1 MPSWNME
8 QVNKETGEIL
18 AQALPKDIPKKEFF
32 PFRPEET
39 QLDRIEAKLDQVRA
53 GDIAE
58 LAAKVDELLSR
69 KRPKRTTVVD
79 DEFRN
84 RMSVDFLQLSS
95 EEVQHQIALA
105 LAHKNAAKYTDIQ
118 RYVINWL
125 KKEAKRSPEGK
136 AEASRSQYEDDVQKA
151 EDMKEGKANLI
162 ADRVF
167 RGARV
172 EEEEVIF
179 LRNWRLAHPD
189 WKPEKRE

>member
-39 QLDRIEAKLDQVRA
+39 QLDRIEAMLT
-53 GDIAE
+53 
-58 LAAKVDELLSR
+58 ELLSR

-189 WKPEKRE
+189 WKSEKRE